1 VHFKFAL
8 TFSELK
14 IKIKKIL
21 SVMKKILSFIQR
33 NNFISSVLGS
43 ATVVIL
49 FKSIDFLFLKS
60 NLRIKE
66 GGK

>member
-1 VHFKFAL
+1 
-8 TFSELK
+8 
-14 IKIKKIL
+14 
-21 SVMKKILSFIQR
+21 MKKILSFIQR